1 MFVYNKSPSPIVFR
15 LLHTMLAAP
24 IPIRRRRVRGAARA
38 GRMQSGTRAASKP
51 EAAQRIY
58 EHIVRAVEE
67 HRLPPG
73 TKLGEETLAELF
85 GVSRARVRQALHH
98 LSLTHIVTLHPNRGA
113 FVAEPSIKEARAV
126 FAARRLV
133 EPPLAAS
140 LVGRLGGMQLQ
151 RLRRHVAAELTAR
164 NTRDRH
170 EGIKLSGEFHLL
182 LADLAGNSVITDIVQ
197 GLIARSSLIIAL
209 YQRPVAVDCAPDEHG
224 ELVDALGER
233 PARIIARLMDH
244 HLRHVESGLLLST
257 PTHGVVDLR
266 AALAVSG
273 ARAP

>member
-1 MFVYNKSPSPIVFR
+1 MK
-15 LLHTMLAAP
+15 AAP
-24 IPIRRRRVRGAARA
+24 TTAKPDAAR
-38 GRMQSGTRAASKP
+38 
-51 EAAQRIY
+51 RIY

-85 GVSRARVRQALHH
+85 SVSRARVRQALHH

-133 EPPLAAS
+133 EPPLAGS
-140 LVGRLGGMQLQ
+140 LVGRLGNLQLQ
-151 RLRRHVAAELTAR
+151 RLKRHVAAEEAARDAR
-164 NTRDRH
+164 NRH

-182 LADLAGNSVITDIVQ
+182 LAELAGNSVITDIVR
-197 GLIARSSLIIAL
+197 GLVARSSLIIAL
-209 YQRPVAVDCAPDEHG
+209 YQRAATVDCAPEEHG
-224 ELVDALGER
+224 ELVDALGAR
-233 PARIIARLMDH
+233 PARVVARLMDH
-244 HLRHVESGLLLST
+244 HLRHVEAGLLLSA
-257 PTHGVVDLR
+257 PTRGMVDLR
-266 AALAVSG
+266 SVLAAGA

>member
-1 MFVYNKSPSPIVFR
+1 
-15 LLHTMLAAP
+15 MLSALTPA
-24 IPIRRRRVRGAARA
+24 RRRRARGSARA
-38 GRMQSGTRAASKP
+38 NGRPKAPATTKP

-133 EPPLAAS
+133 EPPLAGS
-140 LVGRLGGMQLQ
+140 LVGRLGHVQLQ
-151 RLRRHVAAELTAR
+151 RLKRHVAAEEAARTAR
-164 NTRDRH
+164 NRH

-182 LADLAGNSVITDIVQ
+182 LAGLAENSVVTDIVR
-197 GLIARSSLIIAL
+197 GLVARSSLIIAL
-209 YQRPVAVDCAPDEHG
+209 YQRAATVDCAPDEHG
-224 ELVDALGER
+224 ELVDALAVR
-233 PARIIARLMDH
+233 PARVIARLMDH
-244 HLRHVESGLLLST
+244 HLRHVEAGLLLSA
-257 PTHGVVDLR
+257 PTRGVVDVRAVLAASAAR
-266 AALAVSG
+266 AA
-273 ARAP
+273 

>member
-1 MFVYNKSPSPIVFR
+1 
-15 LLHTMLAAP
+15 MLSAP
-24 IPIRRRRVRGAARA
+24 APVRRRRARGSARA
-38 GRMQSGTRAASKP
+38 GGRPKARTTTKP

-73 TKLGEETLAELF
+73 TKLGEETLADLF

-133 EPPLAAS
+133 EPPLAGS
-140 LVGRLGGMQLQ
+140 LVGRLGNVQLQ
-151 RLRRHVAAELTAR
+151 RLKRHVAAEEAARTA
-164 NTRDRH
+164 RDRH

-182 LADLAGNSVITDIVQ
+182 LAELAGNSVVTDIVR
-197 GLIARSSLIIAL
+197 GLVARSSLIIAL
-209 YQRPVAVDCAPDEHG
+209 YQRAATVDCAPDEHG
-224 ELVDALGER
+224 ELVDALAVR
-233 PARIIARLMDH
+233 PARVIARLMDH
-244 HLRHVESGLLLST
+244 HLRHVEAGLLLSA
-257 PTHGVVDLR
+257 PTRGVVDVR
-266 AALAVSG
+266 AVLAASA
-273 ARAP
+273 ARTA

>member
-1 MFVYNKSPSPIVFR
+1 
-15 LLHTMLAAP
+15 MLSTPAAL
-24 IPIRRRRVRGAARA
+24 RRRRARGAARPNPRRGVA
-38 GRMQSGTRAASKP
+38 TTAAKP

-73 TKLGEETLAELF
+73 TKLGEEALAELF

-113 FVAEPSIKEARAV
+113 FVTEPSINEARGV

-133 EPPLAAS
+133 EPPLAGS
-140 LVGRLGGMQLQ
+140 LVGRLGSVQLQ
-151 RLRRHVAAELTAR
+151 RLRRHVAAEEAAR
-164 NTRDRH
+164 NARDRH

-182 LADLAGNSVITDIVQ
+182 LAELAGNSVVADIVR
-197 GLIARSSLIIAL
+197 GLVARSSLILAL
-209 YQRPVAVDCAPDEHG
+209 YQRAATVDCAPDEHG

-233 PARIIARLMDH
+233 PSRVVVRLMDH
-244 HLRHVESGLLLST
+244 HLRHVEAGLLLT
-257 PTHGVVDLR
+257 APTRGVVDLR
-266 AALAVSG
+266 AVLRAG
-273 ARAP
+273 ATRTP

>member
-1 MFVYNKSPSPIVFR
+1 
-15 LLHTMLAAP
+15 MLDPHAAL
-24 IPIRRRRVRGAARA
+24 RRSRARGAARA
-38 GRMQSGTRAASKP
+38 PRRPGAANPPSKP

-98 LSLTHIVTLHPNRGA
+98 LSLTHIVTLQPNRGA

-133 EPPLAAS
+133 EPPLAGS
-140 LVGRLGGMQLQ
+140 LVGCLGNVQLQ
-151 RLRRHVAAELTAR
+151 RLKRHVAAEVAAR
-164 NTRDRH
+164 NARDRH

-182 LADLAGNSVITDIVQ
+182 LAELAGNSVVTDIVR

-209 YQRPVAVDCAPDEHG
+209 YQRAATVDCAPDEHD

-233 PARIIARLMDH
+233 PARVIARLMDH
-244 HLRHVESGLLLST
+244 HLRHVEAGLLLST
-257 PTHGVVDLR
+257 PVRGAVDLR
-266 AALAVSG
+266 AALAVD
-273 ARAP
+273 AVHAP

>member
-1 MFVYNKSPSPIVFR
+1 
-15 LLHTMLAAP
+15 MLAAP
-24 IPIRRRRVRGAARA
+24 DPFRRRRARGAARV
-38 GRMQSGTRAASKP
+38 GRPQGATTSASKP

-73 TKLGEETLAELF
+73 TKLGEETLADLF
-85 GVSRARVRQALHH
+85 SVSRARVRQALHH

-133 EPPLAAS
+133 EPPLAGS
-140 LVGRLGGMQLQ
+140 LVGRLGSMQLQ
-151 RLRRHVAAELTAR
+151 QLKRHVAAEVAARTA
-164 NTRDRH
+164 RDRH
-170 EGIKLSGEFHLL
+170 EGIKLSGEFHLR
-182 LADLAGNSVITDIVQ
+182 LAELAGNSVITDIVR

-209 YQRPVAVDCAPDEHG
+209 YQRAATVDCAPDEHG

-233 PARIIARLMDH
+233 PARVIARLMDH
-244 HLRHVESGLLLST
+244 HLRHVEAGLLLST
-257 PTHGVVDLR
+257 PTRGVVDLR
-266 AALAVSG
+266 AALAVNA

>member
-1 MFVYNKSPSPIVFR
+1 
-15 LLHTMLAAP
+15 MLAAP
-24 IPIRRRRVRGAARA
+24 APLRRRRGRGPARA
-38 GRMQSGTRAASKP
+38 TGGQGTATSASKP

-113 FVAEPSIKEARAV
+113 FVAEPSVKEARAV

-133 EPPLAAS
+133 EPPLAGS
-140 LVGRLGGMQLQ
+140 LVGRLGGVQLQ
-151 RLRRHVAAELTAR
+151 RLKRHVAAEVAAR
-164 NTRDRH
+164 NARDRH

-182 LADLAGNSVITDIVQ
+182 LAELAGNTVVSDIVR

-209 YQRPVAVDCAPDEHG
+209 YQRAAAVDCAPDEHG

-233 PARIIARLMDH
+233 PARVIVRLMDH
-244 HLRHVESGLLLST
+244 HLRHVEAGLLLST

-266 AALAVSG
+266 AALAVSPV
-273 ARAP
+273 RAERRHRWGD

>member
-1 MFVYNKSPSPIVFR
+1 
-15 LLHTMLAAP
+15 MLTGSAAA
-24 IPIRRRRVRGAARA
+24 RRRRARSAARANGPRGAAKPP
-38 GRMQSGTRAASKP
+38 KP

-58 EHIVRAVEE
+58 EDIVRAVEE

-73 TKLGEETLAELF
+73 TKLGEEALAALF

-113 FVAEPSIKEARAV
+113 FVAEPSINEARAV

-133 EPPLAAS
+133 EPPLAGS
-140 LVGRLGGMQLQ
+140 LVGRLGSVQLQ
-151 RLRRHVAAELTAR
+151 RLRRHIAAEEAAR
-164 NTRDRH
+164 NARDRH

-182 LADLAGNSVITDIVQ
+182 LAELAGNSVITDIVRE
-197 GLIARSSLIIAL
+197 LVARSSLIVAL
-209 YQRPVAVDCAPDEHG
+209 YQRASAVDCAPDEHG

-233 PARIIARLMDH
+233 PARVIARLMDH
-244 HLRHVESGLLLST
+244 HLRHVEAGLLLSA
-257 PTHGVVDLR
+257 PIRGVVDLR
-266 AALAVSG
+266 TVLAAGA

>member
-1 MFVYNKSPSPIVFR
+1 
-15 LLHTMLAAP
+15 
-24 IPIRRRRVRGAARA
+24 
-38 GRMQSGTRAASKP
+38 MQASRP

-133 EPPLAAS
+133 EPQLAGS
-140 LVGRLGGMQLQ
+140 LVGRLGSAELL
-151 RLRRHVAAELTAR
+151 RLKRHVVAEEAARSA
-164 NTRDRH
+164 RDRH
-170 EGIKLSGEFHLL
+170 EGIKLSGEFHVL
-182 LADLAGNSVITDIVQ
+182 LAELAGNGVVADIVR
-197 GLIARSSLIIAL
+197 GLIARSSLIVAL
-209 YQRPVAVDCAPDEHG
+209 YQRAANVDCAPDEHG
-224 ELVDALGER
+224 ELVEALAGR
-233 PARIIARLMDH
+233 PARVVARLMDH
-244 HLRHVESGLLLST
+244 HLRHVEAGLLLTT
-257 PTHGVVDLR
+257 PVRAAVDLR
-266 AALAVSG
+266 AVLSAA
-273 ARAP
+273 AAD